1 MSKLVL
7 QLAAAGV
14 AGVILWKLLAG
25 PLIGLLFVALKV
37 AFVVGLVM
45 FALWFFKK
53 SRKDEPKDGEAGSA
67 TT

>member
-1 MSKLVL
+1 MSKPVL
-7 QLAAAGV
+7 QIAAVGV
-14 AGVILWKLLAG
+14 AGVLLWKVLAG

-53 SRKDEPKDGEAGSA
+53 SQKDEQRDGEAPA
-67 TT
+67 E